1 MALPMRIEGRW
12 LAGADGI
19 ERPVFDGFVVTR
31 GGVQLAISLLI
42 DTGADLTV
50 LAPAV
55 AEQLVSSAQPTPTAA
70 VVGGVGGTQE
80 LYELDVDLLLP
91 TITGQRAR
99 IRGPLPILLNPGS
112 LELSV
117 IGRNLLDQFT
127 LIYSRPR
134 DVLQLLTPPDSF
146 TLM

>member
-1 MALPMRIEGRW
+1 MRIEGRW
-12 LAGADGI
+12 LAGADGV
-19 ERPVFDGFVVTR
+19 ERPVFDGFIAAP

-55 AEQLVSSAQPTPTAA
+55 AEQLADSIRPTLTET
-70 VVGGVGGTQE
+70 VVGGVGGTQRV
-80 LYELDVDLLLP
+80 YELAVDLLLP
-91 TITGQRAR
+91 TTTGQRAR
-99 IRGPLPILLNPGS
+99 IRGPLPVIVEPGS

-117 IGRNLLDQFT
+117 VGRNLLDQFT

-134 DVLQLLTPPDSF
+134 NVLQLLTPPDSF